1 MSEHSSQCPLLGD
14 WSKKKCVINPS
25 YPSRYPNSMEEA
37 KTQNYI
43 RRLLPS
49 DIYFKIH
56 SQKNQNLNK
65 HSYFICTFDQSWFLT
80 DLYNMT
86 WELYSYGTKC
96 TNTILLR
103 IQIINKLILKS
114 KDSLKLVQVA
124 MNFTD

>member
-25 YPSRYPNSMEEA
+25 YPSRHPNSIEEA

-56 SQKNQNLNK
+56 GQKNQNLKK
-65 HSYFICTFDQSWFLT
+65 HSYFICTFDQSWLKQICT
-80 DLYNMT
+80 KWPENYIAN
-86 WELYSYGTKC
+86 GTKC

-103 IQIINKLILKS
+103 IQIINKLFLKS